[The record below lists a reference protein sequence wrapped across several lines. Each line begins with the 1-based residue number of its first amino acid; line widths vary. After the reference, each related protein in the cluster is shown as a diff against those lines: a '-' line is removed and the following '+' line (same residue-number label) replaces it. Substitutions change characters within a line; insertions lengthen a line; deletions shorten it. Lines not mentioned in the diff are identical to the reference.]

1 MEKPRK
7 GMSGRRANS
16 YEETFKIAVAQ
27 EYLTGKLSQSQ
38 LAVKYNL
45 HDSNTVYYFVRWY
58 KENYDVVNS
67 NPAPISTGTSGADS
81 KLEAELHL
89 ANLKITALEMLIKN
103 AELELGVD
111 IRKKSGTK
119 RPAK

>member
-1 MEKPRK
+1 MN
-7 GMSGRRANS
+7 GRRADS

-38 LAVKYNL
+38 LAAKYNL
-45 HDSNTVYYFVRWY
+45 HNSNTVYYFVRWY
-58 KENYDVVNS
+58 KENYETFSAVGGVPSDIVKS
-67 NPAPISTGTSGADS
+67 DS
-81 KLEAELHL
+81 QLEEQLHL

-111 IRKKSGTK
+111 IRKKSGT
-119 RPAK
+119 RPPAK